1 MTETME
7 TTVST
12 TMANS
17 ESMSQSVSQSLSQS
31 QSVSSSQSMSQTQ
44 SESQSFSQST
54 SMTNSQTQVISQSL
68 ASSESQSVSQAQSE
82 SAAPQPYI
90 PPHKNLYGI
99 IHETC
104 CWWND
109 DEQRWVK
116 ARFQSPF
123 PTPTHFEDHIVQPGE
138 KLWEIACTYG
148 VSLGWMKMCNH
159 KVSDKIRVGDRL
171 KVTYT
176 PSYLDDFL
184 GLRL

>member
-7 TTVST
+7 TTTST
-12 TMANS
+12 TMTNS
-17 ESMSQSVSQSLSQS
+17 ASMSQSGSQTMSQS
-31 QSVSSSQSMSQTQ
+31 QSVSISQSMSQTQ
-44 SESQSFSQST
+44 SESQST

-99 IHETC
+99 IHKTC
-104 CWWND
+104 CWWNK

-138 KLWEIACTYG
+138 ELWEIACSYG

-159 KVSDKIRVGDRL
+159 KVGDKIRVGDRL

-176 PSYLDDFL
+176 PSWLDDFL